1 MNGNFLVLENIFDL
15 PNLPRAKTTQKNI
28 HLSITVQALDF
39 IRQNSHQFVRTT
51 YQFVKRISSVCQE
64 GIVSL
69 SEPKVRQKSHQ
80 SQRDQLTSGVSEVVR
95 AVQSPQ
101 LAGNLLLR
109 TVWAARPLIS
119 TQPPLSASHNNCPT
133 VASRPKHWGRTKGM
147 KHYPPAFAVNTTEQ
161 PATNATKTE
170 WIKDAY
176 FIMIPPAFYT
186 MPHDI
191 YKHQGALKL
200 K

>member
-39 IRQNSHQFVRTT
+39 IRQNSHQFVR
-51 YQFVKRISSVCQE
+51 RILSLCQE
-64 GIVSL
+64 DLISL
-69 SEPKVRQKSHQ
+69 SELKIRQKSHQ

-109 TVWAARPLIS
+109 TIWAAQPLIS

-147 KHYPPAFAVNTTEQ
+147 KHYPPAFAANTTEQ
-161 PATNATKTE
+161 PTTNATKTE

-176 FIMIPPAFYT
+176 YYDSPCF
-186 MPHDI
+186 
-191 YKHQGALKL
+191 
-200 K
+200 

>member
-15 PNLPRAKTTQKNI
+15 PNLPRVKTTQKNI
-28 HLSITVQALDF
+28 QLSITVQALDF
-39 IRQNSHQFVRTT
+39 IRQNSHQFVRTS
-51 YQFVKRISSVCQE
+51 YQFVKMISSVCQE
-64 GIVSL
+64 DIVSL
-69 SEPKVRQKSHQ
+69 SGPKVRQKSHQ

-101 LAGNLLLR
+101 LAGNLLLQ
-109 TVWAARPLIS
+109 TIWAARPLIS

-161 PATNATKTE
+161 PTTNATKTE

-176 FIMIPPAFYT
+176 YYDSPCF
-186 MPHDI
+186 
-191 YKHQGALKL
+191 
-200 K
+200 

>member
-1 MNGNFLVLENIFDL
+1 MTSDNPHGHIKGPMPRSQLVSWWMAISNDLVVEIIFDL

-39 IRQNSHQFVRTT
+39 IRQNSHQFVR
-51 YQFVKRISSVCQE
+51 RILSVCQE
-64 GIVSL
+64 DLISL
-69 SEPKVRQKSHQ
+69 SGPKIRQKSHQ

-109 TVWAARPLIS
+109 IIWAAQPLIS
-119 TQPPLSASHNNCPT
+119 TQPPLSASHNYWPT
-133 VASRPKHWGRTKGM
+133 VASRPKHWGRTKRM

-161 PATNATKTE
+161 PTTNATKTE

-176 FIMIPPAFYT
+176 YYDSPCF
-186 MPHDI
+186 
-191 YKHQGALKL
+191 
-200 K
+200 

>member
-39 IRQNSHQFVRTT
+39 IRQNSHQFVRR
-51 YQFVKRISSVCQE
+51 VLSVCQE
-64 GIVSL
+64 DLISL
-69 SEPKVRQKSHQ
+69 SGPKVRQKSHQ

-109 TVWAARPLIS
+109 TI
-119 TQPPLSASHNNCPT
+119 
-133 VASRPKHWGRTKGM
+133 
-147 KHYPPAFAVNTTEQ
+147 
-161 PATNATKTE
+161 
-170 WIKDAY
+170 
-176 FIMIPPAFYT
+176 
-186 MPHDI
+186 
-191 YKHQGALKL
+191 
-200 K
+200 